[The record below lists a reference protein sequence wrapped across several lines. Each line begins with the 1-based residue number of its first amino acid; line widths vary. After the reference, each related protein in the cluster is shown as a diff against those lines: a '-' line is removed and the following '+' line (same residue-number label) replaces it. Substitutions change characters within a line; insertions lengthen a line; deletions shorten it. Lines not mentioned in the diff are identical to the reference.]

1 MTAVPVKRRAEAR
14 RLTLLCAAVYFCS
27 YLTRLDYGAV
37 MVEMVRAEGFS
48 RVDASA
54 ALTGL
59 FITYGFGQLIS
70 GYLGDRVK
78 PQLLI
83 FFGLIACGLM
93 NLLIPFCP
101 SPAWMTVVWSV
112 NGLAQAMMWPP
123 LVRIM
128 SQHMT
133 ESEYK
138 VATVHVSWGSSLGT
152 IVIYLMIPL
161 LLKVSSWRGVFYCAA
176 AVGMGMAAFWMARYG
191 RVERTL
197 PLQEQAA
204 PADEPGDA
212 GKSGGGLRALM
223 PLLAIMMGVII
234 CQGTLRDGITT
245 WMPTYLAD
253 TYHMESGKSIL
264 TGVLLPLFGM
274 VCYQIVLWMNRK
286 LVKNELQC
294 AAIIFGVGL
303 VSLLALRLLHAH
315 SFALSVL
322 ILAFAVAS
330 MHGVNL
336 IMTCMT
342 PKYLAGSGKISM
354 ISGLLNACTY
364 IGSALSMYGVALI
377 ADRFGWTVT
386 ESLWCAVALLGTL
399 CAAACPNGGS
409 CARDNKERPKSVF
422 IFRQAT
428 PIKKRPADGFPS
440 ARRFLCACRMTAK
453 RCFKPQN

>member
-1 MTAVPVKRRAEAR
+1 MTDQPGKRRAEAR

-83 FFGLIACGLM
+83 FYGLIACGVM

-101 SPAWMTVVWSV
+101 SPAWMTAVWSV

-128 SQHMT
+128 SLHMT

-138 VATVHVSWGSSLGT
+138 VATVRVSWGSSLGT
-152 IVIYLMIPL
+152 IVIYLLIPL
-161 LLKVSSWRGVFYCAA
+161 LLKISTWRGVFYCAA
-176 AVGMGMAAFWMARYG
+176 VVGVGMAALWMARYG
-191 RVERTL
+191 RVERLL
-197 PLQEQAA
+197 PLQAQQEA
-204 PADEPGDA
+204 PAAESGDT
-212 GKSGGGLRALM
+212 GKASGGLRALM
-223 PLLAIMMGVII
+223 PLLAIMMLVIV

-253 TYHMESGKSIL
+253 TYNMESGKSIL

-274 VCYQIVLWMNRK
+274 ACYQVVLWMNRR

-294 AAIIFGVGL
+294 AAIIFAVGL
-303 VSLLALRLLHAH
+303 AALLALRLLHAQ

-322 ILAFAVAS
+322 ILALAVAS

-342 PKYLAGSGKISM
+342 PKYLAGSGRISM

-377 ADRFGWTVT
+377 ADRFGWTAT
-386 ESLWCAVALLGTL
+386 ESLWCAVALVGTL
-399 CAAACPNGGS
+399 CAAVCVPRWG
-409 CARDNKERPKSVF
+409 RL
-422 IFRQAT
+422 RQT
-428 PIKKRPADGFPS
+428 K
-440 ARRFLCACRMTAK
+440 
-453 RCFKPQN
+453 

>member
-1 MTAVPVKRRAEAR
+1 MTAVPAKRRAEAR

-253 TYHMESGKSIL
+253 TYHMENGKSIL

-336 IMTCMT
+336 IMTSMT

-399 CAAACPNGGS
+399 CAAACV
-409 CARDNKERPKSVF
+409 PKWGKL
-422 IFRQAT
+422 RKGQ
-428 PIKKRPADGFPS
+428 
-440 ARRFLCACRMTAK
+440 
-453 RCFKPQN
+453 

>member
-1 MTAVPVKRRAEAR
+1 MTAVPAKRRAEAR

-70 GYLGDRVK
+70 GYLGDRVR

-204 PADEPGDA
+204 PADEPVDA

-336 IMTCMT
+336 IMTCIA
-342 PKYLAGSGKISM
+342 PRYLAGSGKISM

-399 CAAACPNGGS
+399 CAAACV
-409 CARDNKERPKSVF
+409 PKWGKL
-422 IFRQAT
+422 RKGQ
-428 PIKKRPADGFPS
+428 
-440 ARRFLCACRMTAK
+440 
-453 RCFKPQN
+453 

>member
-1 MTAVPVKRRAEAR
+1 MTAVPAKRRAEAR

-399 CAAACPNGGS
+399 CAAACV
-409 CARDNKERPKSVF
+409 PKWGKL
-422 IFRQAT
+422 RKGQ
-428 PIKKRPADGFPS
+428 
-440 ARRFLCACRMTAK
+440 
-453 RCFKPQN
+453 

>member
-152 IVIYLMIPL
+152 IVIYLLIPL

-286 LVKNELQC
+286 LVENELQC

-336 IMTCMT
+336 IMTSMT

-386 ESLWCAVALLGTL
+386 ESLWCAVALIGTL
-399 CAAACPNGGS
+399 CAAACV
-409 CARDNKERPKSVF
+409 PKWGKL
-422 IFRQAT
+422 RKGQ
-428 PIKKRPADGFPS
+428 
-440 ARRFLCACRMTAK
+440 
-453 RCFKPQN
+453 

>member
-1 MTAVPVKRRAEAR
+1 MTAVPAKRRAEAR

-70 GYLGDRVK
+70 GYLGDRVR

-152 IVIYLMIPL
+152 IVIYLMFPL

-204 PADEPGDA
+204 PAEEPGDA

-223 PLLAIMMGVII
+223 PLLAIMMGAII

-286 LVKNELQC
+286 LVENELQC

-315 SFALSVL
+315 SVALSVL
-322 ILAFAVAS
+322 ILAFAVGS

-336 IMTCMT
+336 IMICMT

-399 CAAACPNGGS
+399 CAAACV
-409 CARDNKERPKSVF
+409 PKWGKL
-422 IFRQAT
+422 RKGQ
-428 PIKKRPADGFPS
+428 
-440 ARRFLCACRMTAK
+440 
-453 RCFKPQN
+453 

>member
-1 MTAVPVKRRAEAR
+1 MTVVPAKRRAEAR

-70 GYLGDRVK
+70 GYLGDRVR

-83 FFGLIACGLM
+83 FLGLIACGLM

-191 RVERTL
+191 RVEHTL

-204 PADEPGDA
+204 PAEEPGDA

-223 PLLAIMMGVII
+223 PLLSIMMGVII

-399 CAAACPNGGS
+399 CAAACV
-409 CARDNKERPKSVF
+409 PKWGKL
-422 IFRQAT
+422 RKGQ
-428 PIKKRPADGFPS
+428 
-440 ARRFLCACRMTAK
+440 
-453 RCFKPQN
+453 

>member
-1 MTAVPVKRRAEAR
+1 MTAVPAKRRAEAR

-336 IMTCMT
+336 IMTSMT

-399 CAAACPNGGS
+399 CAAACV
-409 CARDNKERPKSVF
+409 PKWGKL
-422 IFRQAT
+422 RKGQ
-428 PIKKRPADGFPS
+428 
-440 ARRFLCACRMTAK
+440 
-453 RCFKPQN
+453 

>member
-1 MTAVPVKRRAEAR
+1 MTAVPAKRRAEAR

-176 AVGMGMAAFWMARYG
+176 AVGMGMAAFWMTRYG

-286 LVKNELQC
+286 LVENELQC

-336 IMTCMT
+336 IMTSMT

-399 CAAACPNGGS
+399 CAAACV
-409 CARDNKERPKSVF
+409 PKWGKL
-422 IFRQAT
+422 R
-428 PIKKRPADGFPS
+428 KGH
-440 ARRFLCACRMTAK
+440 
-453 RCFKPQN
+453 

>member
-1 MTAVPVKRRAEAR
+1 MTAVPAKRRAEAR

-70 GYLGDRVK
+70 GYLGDRVR

-286 LVKNELQC
+286 LVENELQC

-342 PKYLAGSGKISM
+342 PKYLADSGKISM

-399 CAAACPNGGS
+399 CAAACV
-409 CARDNKERPKSVF
+409 PKWGKL
-422 IFRQAT
+422 RKGQ
-428 PIKKRPADGFPS
+428 
-440 ARRFLCACRMTAK
+440 
-453 RCFKPQN
+453 

>member
-1 MTAVPVKRRAEAR
+1 MTAVPAKRRAEAR

-286 LVKNELQC
+286 LVENELQC

-399 CAAACPNGGS
+399 CAAACV
-409 CARDNKERPKSVF
+409 PKWGKL
-422 IFRQAT
+422 RKGQ
-428 PIKKRPADGFPS
+428 
-440 ARRFLCACRMTAK
+440 
-453 RCFKPQN
+453 

>member
-70 GYLGDRVK
+70 GYLGDRVR

-336 IMTCMT
+336 IMTCIA
-342 PKYLAGSGKISM
+342 PRYLAGSGQISM
-354 ISGLLNACTY
+354 ISGMVNACTY

-399 CAAACPNGGS
+399 GAAACV
-409 CARDNKERPKSVF
+409 PKWGKL
-422 IFRQAT
+422 RKGQ
-428 PIKKRPADGFPS
+428 
-440 ARRFLCACRMTAK
+440 
-453 RCFKPQN
+453 

>member
-1 MTAVPVKRRAEAR
+1 MTAVPAKRRAEAR

-204 PADEPGDA
+204 PAEEPGDA

-386 ESLWCAVALLGTL
+386 ESLWCAVALIGTL
-399 CAAACPNGGS
+399 CAAACV
-409 CARDNKERPKSVF
+409 PKWGKL
-422 IFRQAT
+422 RKGQ
-428 PIKKRPADGFPS
+428 
-440 ARRFLCACRMTAK
+440 
-453 RCFKPQN
+453 

>member
-1 MTAVPVKRRAEAR
+1 MTVVPAKRRAEAR

-70 GYLGDRVK
+70 GYLGDRVR

-83 FFGLIACGLM
+83 FLGLIACGLM

-204 PADEPGDA
+204 PAEEPGDA

-399 CAAACPNGGS
+399 CAAACV
-409 CARDNKERPKSVF
+409 PKWGKL
-422 IFRQAT
+422 RKGQ
-428 PIKKRPADGFPS
+428 
-440 ARRFLCACRMTAK
+440 
-453 RCFKPQN
+453 

>member
-70 GYLGDRVK
+70 GYLGDRVR

-138 VATVHVSWGSSLGT
+138 VATVRVSWGSSLGT
-152 IVIYLMIPL
+152 IAIYLMIPL

-191 RVERTL
+191 RVEHTL

-342 PKYLAGSGKISM
+342 PKYLAAAGS
-354 ISGLLNACTY
+354 
-364 IGSALSMYGVALI
+364 
-377 ADRFGWTVT
+377 
-386 ESLWCAVALLGTL
+386 
-399 CAAACPNGGS
+399 P
-409 CARDNKERPKSVF
+409 
-422 IFRQAT
+422 
-428 PIKKRPADGFPS
+428 
-440 ARRFLCACRMTAK
+440 
-453 RCFKPQN
+453 

>member
-1 MTAVPVKRRAEAR
+1 MTAVPAKRRAEAR

-176 AVGMGMAAFWMARYG
+176 AVGMGMAVFWMARYG

-253 TYHMESGKSIL
+253 TYHMENGKSIL

-336 IMTCMT
+336 IMTSMT

-399 CAAACPNGGS
+399 CAAACV
-409 CARDNKERPKSVF
+409 PKWGKL
-422 IFRQAT
+422 RKGQ
-428 PIKKRPADGFPS
+428 
-440 ARRFLCACRMTAK
+440 
-453 RCFKPQN
+453 

>member
-1 MTAVPVKRRAEAR
+1 MTAVPAKRRAEAR

-70 GYLGDRVK
+70 GYLGDRVR

-399 CAAACPNGGS
+399 CAAACV
-409 CARDNKERPKSVF
+409 PKWGKL
-422 IFRQAT
+422 RKGQ
-428 PIKKRPADGFPS
+428 
-440 ARRFLCACRMTAK
+440 
-453 RCFKPQN
+453 

>member
-1 MTAVPVKRRAEAR
+1 MTVVPAKRRAEAR

-70 GYLGDRVK
+70 GYLGDRVR

-83 FFGLIACGLM
+83 FLGLIACGLM

-342 PKYLAGSGKISM
+342 PKYLARSGKISM

-399 CAAACPNGGS
+399 CAAACV
-409 CARDNKERPKSVF
+409 PKWGKL
-422 IFRQAT
+422 RKGQ
-428 PIKKRPADGFPS
+428 
-440 ARRFLCACRMTAK
+440 
-453 RCFKPQN
+453 

>member
-1 MTAVPVKRRAEAR
+1 MTVVPAKRRAEAR

-70 GYLGDRVK
+70 GYLGDRVR

-83 FFGLIACGLM
+83 FLGLIACGLM

-342 PKYLAGSGKISM
+342 PKHLAGSGKISM

-399 CAAACPNGGS
+399 CAAACV
-409 CARDNKERPKSVF
+409 PKWGKL
-422 IFRQAT
+422 RKGQ
-428 PIKKRPADGFPS
+428 
-440 ARRFLCACRMTAK
+440 
-453 RCFKPQN
+453 

>member
-1 MTAVPVKRRAEAR
+1 MTAVPAKRRAEAR

-152 IVIYLMIPL
+152 IVIYLLIPL

-204 PADEPGDA
+204 PAEEPGDA

-286 LVKNELQC
+286 LVENELQC

-399 CAAACPNGGS
+399 CAAACV
-409 CARDNKERPKSVF
+409 PKWGKL
-422 IFRQAT
+422 RKGQ
-428 PIKKRPADGFPS
+428 
-440 ARRFLCACRMTAK
+440 
-453 RCFKPQN
+453 

>member
-1 MTAVPVKRRAEAR
+1 MTAIPVKRRAEAR

-152 IVIYLMIPL
+152 IVIYLLIPL

-286 LVKNELQC
+286 LVENELQC

-399 CAAACPNGGS
+399 CAAACV
-409 CARDNKERPKSVF
+409 PKWGKL
-422 IFRQAT
+422 RKGQ
-428 PIKKRPADGFPS
+428 
-440 ARRFLCACRMTAK
+440 
-453 RCFKPQN
+453 

>member
-70 GYLGDRVK
+70 GYLGDRVR

-101 SPAWMTVVWSV
+101 TPAWMTVVWSV

-286 LVKNELQC
+286 LVENELQC

-336 IMTCMT
+336 IMTSMT

-399 CAAACPNGGS
+399 CAAACV
-409 CARDNKERPKSVF
+409 PKWGKL
-422 IFRQAT
+422 RKGQ
-428 PIKKRPADGFPS
+428 
-440 ARRFLCACRMTAK
+440 
-453 RCFKPQN
+453 

>member
-1 MTAVPVKRRAEAR
+1 MTAVPAKRRAEAR

-286 LVKNELQC
+286 LVENELQC
-294 AAIIFGVGL
+294 AAIIFCVGL

-354 ISGLLNACTY
+354 MSGLLNACTY

-399 CAAACPNGGS
+399 CAAACV
-409 CARDNKERPKSVF
+409 PKWGKL
-422 IFRQAT
+422 RKGQ
-428 PIKKRPADGFPS
+428 
-440 ARRFLCACRMTAK
+440 
-453 RCFKPQN
+453 

>member
-1 MTAVPVKRRAEAR
+1 MTAVPAKRRAEAR

-204 PADEPGDA
+204 AADEPGDA

-286 LVKNELQC
+286 LVENELQC

-399 CAAACPNGGS
+399 CAAACV
-409 CARDNKERPKSVF
+409 PKWGKL
-422 IFRQAT
+422 RKGQ
-428 PIKKRPADGFPS
+428 
-440 ARRFLCACRMTAK
+440 
-453 RCFKPQN
+453 

>member
-1 MTAVPVKRRAEAR
+1 MTAVPAKRRAEAR

-70 GYLGDRVK
+70 GYLGDRVR

-253 TYHMESGKSIL
+253 TYHMENGKSIL

-336 IMTCMT
+336 IMTSMT

-399 CAAACPNGGS
+399 CAAACV
-409 CARDNKERPKSVF
+409 PKWGKL
-422 IFRQAT
+422 RKGQ
-428 PIKKRPADGFPS
+428 
-440 ARRFLCACRMTAK
+440 
-453 RCFKPQN
+453 

>member
-1 MTAVPVKRRAEAR
+1 MTVVPAKRRAEAR

-93 NLLIPFCP
+93 NLLIPFCS

-191 RVERTL
+191 RVEHTL

-204 PADEPGDA
+204 PAEEPGDA

-223 PLLAIMMGVII
+223 PLLSIMMGVII

-399 CAAACPNGGS
+399 CAAACV
-409 CARDNKERPKSVF
+409 PKWGKL
-422 IFRQAT
+422 RKGQ
-428 PIKKRPADGFPS
+428 
-440 ARRFLCACRMTAK
+440 
-453 RCFKPQN
+453 

>member
-1 MTAVPVKRRAEAR
+1 MTVVPAKRRAEAR

-70 GYLGDRVK
+70 GYLGDRVR

-83 FFGLIACGLM
+83 FLGLIACGLM

-161 LLKVSSWRGVFYCAA
+161 LLQVSSWRGVFYCAA

-204 PADEPGDA
+204 PAEEPGDA

-399 CAAACPNGGS
+399 CAAACV
-409 CARDNKERPKSVF
+409 PKWGKL
-422 IFRQAT
+422 RKGQ
-428 PIKKRPADGFPS
+428 
-440 ARRFLCACRMTAK
+440 
-453 RCFKPQN
+453 

>member
-286 LVKNELQC
+286 LVENELQC

-399 CAAACPNGGS
+399 CAAACV
-409 CARDNKERPKSVF
+409 PKWGKL
-422 IFRQAT
+422 RKGQ
-428 PIKKRPADGFPS
+428 
-440 ARRFLCACRMTAK
+440 
-453 RCFKPQN
+453 

>member
-70 GYLGDRVK
+70 GYLGDRVR

-399 CAAACPNGGS
+399 CAAAC
-409 CARDNKERPKSVF
+409 V
-422 IFRQAT
+422 
-428 PIKKRPADGFPS
+428 
-440 ARRFLCACRMTAK
+440 
-453 RCFKPQN
+453 PQWGKLRKGQ

>member
-152 IVIYLMIPL
+152 IVIYLLIPL

-386 ESLWCAVALLGTL
+386 ESLWCAVALIGTL
-399 CAAACPNGGS
+399 CAAACV
-409 CARDNKERPKSVF
+409 PKWGKL
-422 IFRQAT
+422 RKGQ
-428 PIKKRPADGFPS
+428 
-440 ARRFLCACRMTAK
+440 
-453 RCFKPQN
+453 

>member
-101 SPAWMTVVWSV
+101 SPACMTVVWSV

-286 LVKNELQC
+286 LVENELQC

-399 CAAACPNGGS
+399 CAAACV
-409 CARDNKERPKSVF
+409 PKWGKL
-422 IFRQAT
+422 RKGQ
-428 PIKKRPADGFPS
+428 
-440 ARRFLCACRMTAK
+440 
-453 RCFKPQN
+453 

>member
-70 GYLGDRVK
+70 GYLGDRVR

-204 PADEPGDA
+204 PAEEPGDA

-286 LVKNELQC
+286 LVENELQC

-399 CAAACPNGGS
+399 CAAACV
-409 CARDNKERPKSVF
+409 PKWGKL
-422 IFRQAT
+422 RKGQ
-428 PIKKRPADGFPS
+428 
-440 ARRFLCACRMTAK
+440 
-453 RCFKPQN
+453 

>member
-212 GKSGGGLRALM
+212 GKSGGGLRMLM

-286 LVKNELQC
+286 LVENELQC

-386 ESLWCAVALLGTL
+386 EILWCAVALIGTL
-399 CAAACPNGGS
+399 CAAACV
-409 CARDNKERPKSVF
+409 PKWGKL
-422 IFRQAT
+422 RKGQ
-428 PIKKRPADGFPS
+428 
-440 ARRFLCACRMTAK
+440 
-453 RCFKPQN
+453 

>member
-70 GYLGDRVK
+70 GYLGDRVR

-204 PADEPGDA
+204 PAEEPGDA

-399 CAAACPNGGS
+399 CAAACV
-409 CARDNKERPKSVF
+409 PKWGKL
-422 IFRQAT
+422 RKGQ
-428 PIKKRPADGFPS
+428 
-440 ARRFLCACRMTAK
+440 
-453 RCFKPQN
+453 

>member
-1 MTAVPVKRRAEAR
+1 MTAVPAKRRAEAR

-70 GYLGDRVK
+70 GYLGDRVR

-191 RVERTL
+191 RVEHTL

-399 CAAACPNGGS
+399 CAAACV
-409 CARDNKERPKSVF
+409 PKWGKL
-422 IFRQAT
+422 RKGQ
-428 PIKKRPADGFPS
+428 
-440 ARRFLCACRMTAK
+440 
-453 RCFKPQN
+453 

>member
-1 MTAVPVKRRAEAR
+1 MTAVPAKRRAEAR
-14 RLTLLCAAVYFCS
+14 RLTPLCAAVYFCS

-70 GYLGDRVK
+70 GYLGDRVR

-83 FFGLIACGLM
+83 FLGLIACGLM

-197 PLQEQAA
+197 LLQEQAA

-399 CAAACPNGGS
+399 CAAACV
-409 CARDNKERPKSVF
+409 PKWGKL
-422 IFRQAT
+422 RKGQ
-428 PIKKRPADGFPS
+428 
-440 ARRFLCACRMTAK
+440 
-453 RCFKPQN
+453 

>member
-70 GYLGDRVK
+70 GYLGDRVR

-191 RVERTL
+191 RVERTR

-286 LVKNELQC
+286 LVENELQC

-342 PKYLAGSGKISM
+342 PKYLAGSDKISM

-377 ADRFGWTVT
+377 ADHFGWTVT

-399 CAAACPNGGS
+399 CAAACV
-409 CARDNKERPKSVF
+409 PKWGKL
-422 IFRQAT
+422 RKGQ
-428 PIKKRPADGFPS
+428 
-440 ARRFLCACRMTAK
+440 
-453 RCFKPQN
+453 

>member
-1 MTAVPVKRRAEAR
+1 MTAVPAKRRAEAR

-70 GYLGDRVK
+70 GYLGDRVR

-204 PADEPGDA
+204 PAEEPGDA

-336 IMTCMT
+336 IMTSMT

-399 CAAACPNGGS
+399 CAAACV
-409 CARDNKERPKSVF
+409 PKWGKL
-422 IFRQAT
+422 RKGQ
-428 PIKKRPADGFPS
+428 
-440 ARRFLCACRMTAK
+440 
-453 RCFKPQN
+453 